1 MRFYGLALIASA
13 VVLGACSGGEK
24 NTSTDT
30 TSMAAAAPAASATDT
45 TAAAAGAAGAVA
57 PAPATGQTIEVKM
70 YGDATKGYKFD
81 PSDITVKQGDAINFT
96 VVDGAPHNIAFDPAT
111 VPAAGKAQ
119 LEANMPNPMAELSS
133 PMLLNTG
140 DHYTISFAN
149 VAPGTYPFHCTPHLA
164 MGMKGTITVQ

>member
-13 VVLGACSGGEK
+13 VVLGACGGGDK
-24 NTSTDT
+24 NASTDT
-30 TSMAAAAPAASATDT
+30 TAAVTPAPAAGATTGAAAAPAA
-45 TAAAAGAAGAVA
+45 GGVA
-57 PAPATGQTIEVKM
+57 PAPATGKTWDVKM
-70 YGDATKGYKFD
+70 YGDATGYKFEPAD
-81 PSDITVKQGDAINFT
+81 LTIKAGDAVNFT
-96 VVDGAPHNIAFDPAT
+96 VVDGQPHNIAFDPST

-119 LEANMPNPMAELSS
+119 LEANMPNPMSELNS
-133 PMLLNTG
+133 PMLLNAG